1 MQHRGEQQNHE
12 HRQPERRR
20 GDAGDGEHAD
30 DLVGPSIPIQGRDHA
45 EDHCDD
51 HADDEAEE
59 RQLQRDGQS
68 FADAIGHRGVVRAVG
83 AEVALYEAD
92 DEVTVLH
99 EDGIVQSVLLAILL
113 GLGFSGVLAK
123 DRIRLVDRRECHDE
137 EDEDGD
143 TEDHDRQRYEASSD

>member
-1 MQHRGEQQNHE
+1 M
-12 HRQPERRR
+12 
-20 GDAGDGEHAD
+20 
-30 DLVGPSIPIQGRDHA
+30 
-45 EDHCDD
+45 
-51 HADDEAEE
+51 
-59 RQLQRDGQS
+59 
-68 FADAIGHRGVVRAVG
+68 
-83 AEVALYEAD
+83 YEAD